1 MIRRS
6 CRRNPLALS
15 IFAAIAFAVPVTHAA
30 DTETLDE
37 ARASVRDLPAPAP
50 QAEGGGGDALA
61 LEAVTVTARKRSEEL
76 QDTPQAIT
84 AFTADDIRA
93 KGIGTV
99 RDVALNTTGLNY
111 SPIFGSVVATPII
124 RGSAQTFGAPNVGVF
139 LDGVYLTGKSAI
151 DIDLAD
157 LERVEVVKG
166 PQSALY
172 GRNTFAG
179 AINYITKRP
188 GFTPE
193 AEIRLTAGN
202 HDMFEGIA
210 SYSGPLTD
218 TIAFRVAA
226 RHAERDGYFLSSID
240 NGEIDFEENTS
251 LLAELAWES
260 GGGLS
265 VRGRVMYNDEDSG
278 QPASAVVRANA
289 LPRVTPIIP
298 PATGLGLL
306 QTYVGSLPGRTRLL
320 PVNTVPVNELNR
332 YGYRED
338 TTRANLTIE
347 YAFESMALTSITAWN
362 KRDYDYQF
370 DGDNTICDRA
380 SCPNF
385 GPPIAGGTSRFA
397 TSSEIGEVKDWSQEL
412 RLASTTD
419 GPLQWL
425 VGFYYYNT
433 DPDAIQRS
441 LAPIGTQATFG
452 FPRIQTPVESTAVFG
467 ALTWR
472 FNDQWSISVE
482 GRGES
487 ESQEFNQAP
496 TRTTGVPAGN
506 ASLVVFDLE
515 QDFDFFTPR
524 VVVDFKPSD
533 DLMFYFSGSRGV
545 KAGGFNTNL
554 RIFDNQRTYDE
565 ETQTMFE
572 IGAKS
577 TWLDGRLNA
586 NLAVYTSDWDD
597 QQIACQNPVSA
608 FPGATST
615 QRTYVCNVGQAEIE
629 GAEFDIAFAL
639 SEALTLQGG
648 YTYTDARYTAFLD
661 DSLAATLTQ
670 AGQPPYNFN
679 GRKLPYVPEDVAFA
693 SINLDAP
700 LGDGVSIFGNFGVNH
715 AGKQFLRADIHR
727 LRQQPVQRRLGD
739 HRRALLRQREL
750 LGAGTA
756 GHLDAAA
763 AIRCHGRLYLRLTSA
778 CTRRPS
784 APVSWSRR
792 PRREPDAA
800 FFMPL
805 QRHPR

>member
-1 MIRRS
+1 MIPRNA
-6 CRRNPLALS
+6 RRNLLALS
-15 IFAAIAFAVPVTHAA
+15 IAASFGFASAAVHADDAPAAQPANPPGGSVT
-30 DTETLDE
+30 
-37 ARASVRDLPAPAP
+37 PAPAP
-50 QAEGGGGDALA
+50 QSGGGGGDSALT
-61 LEAVTVTARKRSEEL
+61 LEVVTVTARKRSEEL

-93 KGIGTV
+93 KGITSV

-139 LDGVYLTGKSAI
+139 LDGVYLTGKAAI

-188 GFTPE
+188 GFTPSGE
-193 AEIRLTAGN
+193 VRLSAGN
-202 HDMFEGIA
+202 HDYFEALA
-210 SYSGPLTD
+210 SYSGPVSDSVTV
-218 TIAFRVAA
+218 RVAA

-240 NGEIDFEENTS
+240 NGDIDFEENTS

-260 GGGLS
+260 GAGLS
-265 VRGRVMYNDEDSG
+265 VRGRVMYNEEDSG

-289 LPRVTPIIP
+289 LPRVTPVIP

-306 QTYVGSLPGRTRLL
+306 QTYVGSLPGRTRRL
-320 PVNTVPVNELNR
+320 PVNTVTVNELNN

-338 TTRANLTIE
+338 TTRANLTVD
-347 YAFESMALTSITAWN
+347 YAFETMALTSITAWN
-362 KRDYDYQF
+362 EREYDYQF
-370 DGDNTICDRA
+370 DGDNTICDRT

-397 TSSEIGEVKDWSQEL
+397 TSSEVGKITDWSQEL

-425 VGFYYYNT
+425 VGFYYYDT
-433 DPDAIQRS
+433 KSDALQRS
-441 LAPIGTQATFG
+441 LAPIGSQASFG
-452 FPRIQTPVESTAVFG
+452 FPRIRTPIESTAVFG
-467 ALTWR
+467 SLTWR
-472 FNDQWSISVE
+472 FDDRWSISVE
-482 GRGES
+482 GRGER
-487 ESQEFNQAP
+487 ESQAFRQAP
-496 TRTTGVPAGN
+496 TVTAGVPAGN
-506 ASLVVFDLE
+506 ASLAVFNLE
-515 QDFDFFTPR
+515 QDFDFFSPR
-524 VVVDFKPSD
+524 VVVDYKPSD

-565 ETQTMFE
+565 ESQTMFE
-572 IGAKS
+572 LGAKS

-586 NLAVYTSDWDD
+586 NLAVYTSDWED

-615 QRTYVCNVGQAEIE
+615 QRTYVCNVGEAEIE

-639 SEALTLQGG
+639 TEAITLNGG
-648 YTYTDARYTAFLD
+648 YTYTDARYTAFVD

-670 AGQPPYNFN
+670 AGQPPYNFR
-679 GRKLPYVPEDVAFA
+679 GRYLPYVPKDAVFA
-693 SINLDAP
+693 SVNLDTAV
-700 LGDGVSIFGNFGVNH
+700 GDGVSVFGNLAMNH
-715 AGKQFLRADIHR
+715 AGRQYLRADNLAYIAAR
-727 LRQQPVQRRLGD
+727 NYWTLRLGMRTGPWEFTGFVNNLFD
-739 HRRALLRQREL
+739 DDSAITGVRFFDSVNFSVPAPLVTWTPPRQF
-750 LGAGTA
+750 G
-756 GHLDAAA
+756 
-763 AIRCHGRLYLRLTSA
+763 LTVGY
-778 CTRRPS
+778 RF
-784 APVSWSRR
+784 
-792 PRREPDAA
+792 D
-800 FFMPL
+800 
-805 QRHPR
+805 